1 MKKNSTIKVIAL
13 VIGIFTIEGM
23 FLNIYAKEQENVKQA
38 AIAAKIKEVTSINA
52 EAVEKTPI
60 EGIYEIVAN
69 KGNIIFYYAP
79 KSELIIFGEIYD
91 KNKKSLTQEKRD
103 QLQSRK
109 LTGIPLDKAI
119 KIGTGKNKVIEFTD
133 PDCPYCRQAAQYFK
147 DKNVTKYVYL
157 IPITRLH
164 PKAEE
169 KAKYILAADDKVKA
183 YYEVMSGAK
192 DKDDLGS
199 QKISKDINAM
209 YQAQQSIGNSIGV
222 TGTPVFWIN
231 GKYVQGANIK
241 MFDTLLIK

>member
-1 MKKNSTIKVIAL
+1 MKKNSKIKVIAL
-13 VIGIFTIEGM
+13 VIGILAIEGM
-23 FLNIYAKEQENVKQA
+23 AVCIQAKEPENVKQ
-38 AIAAKIKEVTSINA
+38 AIAAKIKEVTTINA

-69 KGNIIFYYAP
+69 KGSIIFYYAP

-91 KNKKSLTQEKRD
+91 KNKKSLTQEKHD
-103 QLQSRK
+103 QLQAQK
-109 LTGIPLDKAI
+109 LTDIPLDKAI
-119 KIGTGKNKVIEFTD
+119 KIGTGKNKVVEFTD
-133 PDCPYCRQAAQYFK
+133 PDCPYCRKAALYFK

-157 IPITRLH
+157 IPIAQLH

-169 KAKYILAADDKVKA
+169 KAKYILAAEDKTKA

-199 QKISKDINAM
+199 QKISKDVNAM
-209 YQAQQSIGNSIGV
+209 YQAQQNIGNAIGI
-222 TGTPVFWIN
+222 TGTPVFWLN

>member
-1 MKKNSTIKVIAL
+1 MKKNSKRRVVAL
-13 VIGIFTIEGM
+13 VIGIFALVSM
-23 FLNIYAKEQENVKQA
+23 SANIQAKEPENEKQI
-38 AIAAKIKEVTSINA
+38 IAAKIKATVSINV

-60 EGIYEIVAN
+60 EGIYEIVGN
-69 KGNIIFYYAP
+69 KGSIVFYYAP
-79 KSELIIFGEIYD
+79 KTELIIFGEIYD

-103 QLQSRK
+103 QLQAKK
-109 LTGIPLDKAI
+109 LTDIPLDKAI

-133 PDCPYCRQAAQYFK
+133 PDCPYCRQTAEYFK

-157 IPITRLH
+157 IPIPQLH

-169 KAKYILAADDKVKA
+169 KAKYILAAVDKAKA

-199 QKISKDINAM
+199 QKISPEVNDM
-209 YQAQQSIGNSIGV
+209 YQAQQSIGKTIGI

-231 GKYVQGANIK
+231 GKYVPGANIK
-241 MFDTLLIK
+241 MFDTLLVK

>member
-1 MKKNSTIKVIAL
+1 MKRYSKIKVIAL
-13 VIGIFTIEGM
+13 VIGIFAIEGM
-23 FLNIYAKEQENVKQA
+23 AVSIQAKEPENVKQ
-38 AIAAKIKEVTSINA
+38 AIAAKIKEVTTINA
-52 EAVEKTPI
+52 EAIEKTPI

-69 KGNIIFYYAP
+69 KGSIIFYYAP

-91 KNKKSLTQEKRD
+91 KNKKSLTQERHD
-103 QLQSRK
+103 QLQAGK
-109 LTGIPLDKAI
+109 LTDIPLDKAI
-119 KIGTGKNKVIEFTD
+119 KIGTGKNKIIEFTD
-133 PDCPYCRQAAQYFK
+133 PDCPYCRKAALYFK

-157 IPITRLH
+157 IPIAQLH
-164 PKAEE
+164 PKSEG
-169 KAKYILAADDKVKA
+169 KAKYILAAEDKAKA

-199 QKISKDINAM
+199 QKVSKDVNAM
-209 YQAQQSIGNSIGV
+209 YQTQQSIGNAIGI